1 MRLVGA
7 TPWVIRR
14 PFVGRSIRMGLEA
27 ALLTLLV
34 LAGVVYYVQ
43 YSLHIVLFPMTWQ
56 NVGVVV
62 LVVLLSGLLL
72 TLLASLVATGRYVRM
87 DVEKMYEI

>member
-1 MRLVGA
+1 
-7 TPWVIRR
+7 
-14 PFVGRSIRMGLEA
+14 LEA